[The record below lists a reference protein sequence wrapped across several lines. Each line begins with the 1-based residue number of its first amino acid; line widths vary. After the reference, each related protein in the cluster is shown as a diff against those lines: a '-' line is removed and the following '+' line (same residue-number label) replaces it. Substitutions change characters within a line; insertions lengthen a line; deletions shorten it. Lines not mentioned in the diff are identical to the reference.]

1 MPVIAEVTII
11 PLGTGS
17 PSLSR
22 YVADCHKALQEAEGI
37 RYQLTPMSTVIEGE
51 LDLVVDV
58 IRKMHE
64 VPFAAGALRVST
76 TIRIDDR
83 RDKPLSMEGK
93 VRSVEQKLAE

>member
-1 MPVIAEVTII
+1 MPVIAEVTVV

-22 YVADCHKALQEAEGI
+22 YVADCHQLLREAEGI

-51 LDLVVDV
+51 LDRVVEV
-58 IRKMHE
+58 VRKMHE
-64 VPFAAGALRVST
+64 APFTAGALRVST

-93 VRSVEQKLAE
+93 VRAVEERFM